1 VDRVCGGA
9 VRRPRGRVG
18 PHHTAPVRALTLRH
32 PGVADRTHKLEGDTP
47 LVGLRRGRLA
57 GADWAALIR
66 GATGWGS
73 GVGSEGI
80 GGVRV
85 GVPEAQDMA
94 GAPGLRRAGTDRAG
108 SATADGARSGQPLA
122 TTVRDEV
129 WWPHTS
135 PFACRFDSPG
145 RCCLSPLTA
154 PVTDLAGDERT
165 HRGQRHNHSAPGGQ
179 AAREPAV
186 AAAIDEPELGTAR
199 DPRPRRSER
208 PTRRPPAA
216 AAARRSHCRYIG
228 WPSTLV
234 FPPADLR
241 SRALPADAPVR
252 LPPTVRRAMARR
264 RRCFLPVESRCVEF
278 RPRACPEGRRSPRR
292 YRRPSHRR
300 RAPLRRSPRP
310 SPPWPDP

>member
-1 VDRVCGGA
+1 
-9 VRRPRGRVG
+9 
-18 PHHTAPVRALTLRH
+18 
-32 PGVADRTHKLEGDTP
+32 VAI
-47 LVGLRRGRLA
+47 RLP
-57 GADWAALIR
+57 
-66 GATGWGS
+66 S
-73 GVGSEGI
+73 
-80 GGVRV
+80 
-85 GVPEAQDMA
+85 
-94 GAPGLRRAGTDRAG
+94 
-108 SATADGARSGQPLA
+108 
-122 TTVRDEV
+122 
-129 WWPHTS
+129 
-135 PFACRFDSPG
+135 ACRFDSPG
-145 RCCLSPLTA
+145 HCCLSPLTA
-154 PVTDLAGDERT
+154 PVTDHAGDERT

-199 DPRPRRSER
+199 DRGRAAQRDPLAVLPPPRQRGVRIVVYI
-208 PTRRPPAA
+208 
-216 AAARRSHCRYIG
+216 YIG

-252 LPPTVRRAMARR
+252 LPPTVRRAMTRR

-278 RPRACPEGRRSPRR
+278 RRRACPEGRRSPRR